1 MKVFLSYARE
11 DLALAHQVASA
22 LRAEQHVVH
31 FDATDLKQGDA
42 YNQRI
47 RQAIDDSD
55 AMVWLLSPEAVQP
68 GCYAL
73 TEYELAR
80 RRWPDEPG
88 RIFPF
93 FARPTDR
100 LPPDLPATTIEQ
112 TQGHLPAK
120 VVEVLARAHRLDL
133 RTRKIDAATRL
144 VQALRTLDNGIRDH
158 LATFSAFDHGWPDDL
173 RRARIDT
180 LVVFAQRS
188 QLIVDVRNG
197 HAALNALIDGGHAP
211 LDELAPVLDLAGQY
225 LLALGGE
232 HSPTPFRSAEQMDA
246 FFEGIRSATTPEAAA
261 AVRRWAT
268 QTLQVVDGGRL
279 ADAERRCADLRARLT
294 VG

>member
-1 MKVFLSYARE
+1 MKVFLSYAGE
-11 DLALAHQVASA
+11 DRALATQVASA
-22 LRAEQHVVH
+22 LRAERHVVH

-55 AMVWLLSPEAVQP
+55 AMVWLLSPEAVEP
-68 GCYAL
+68 GCYAM

-80 RRWPDEPG
+80 RKWPDDPG

-100 LPPDLPATTIEQ
+100 LPPDLPATTIEH

-120 VVEVLARAHRLDL
+120 VVEVIARAHRLDI
-133 RTRKIDAATRL
+133 RTRKIEAATRL

-158 LATFSAFDHGWPDDL
+158 LATFSAFDPGWPDDL
-173 RRARIDT
+173 RRARIDA
-180 LVVFAQRS
+180 LVTFAHRS
-188 QLIVDVRNG
+188 QLIVDVRN
-197 HAALNALIDGGHAP
+197 AYSTLNALIDWSPGP
-211 LDELAPVLDLAGQY
+211 PDELAPVLGLAGQY
-225 LLALGGE
+225 LLQLGGD
-232 HSPTPFRSAEQMDA
+232 HSPTPFKSAEAMDA
-246 FFEGIRSATTPEAAA
+246 FFDSIRSAATPEAAT
-261 AVRRWAT
+261 AVRRWALNT
-268 QTLQVVDGGRL
+268 MQVVDGGRL
-279 ADAERRCADLRARLT
+279 AEAEGRCAALRAQLT